1 MDPAAGFSID
11 GLLYGDPMLLD
22 VDAFVDSPCLFDGC
36 EMFLLGLV
44 RKPGMAF
51 TCRHD
56 FGDSWLDLVD
66 IEPRVA
72 VDLMPKFATC
82 TVAAAGKE
90 HIMT

>member
-1 MDPAAGFSID
+1 MDPAAGFSIG
-11 GLLYGDPMLLD
+11 GLRYGSPILLEHG
-22 VDAFVDSPCLFDGC
+22 AFVDSPRLFDGC

-56 FGDSWLDLVD
+56 FGDDWLRLVD
-66 IEPRVA
+66 IKQRVA
-72 VDLMPKFATC
+72 FDLMPKFATC

-90 HIMT
+90 HIIT